1 MKFALNLPNFGN
13 FSDIDALVDLA
24 VSAEASGWDGF
35 FLWDHIL
42 ADEGIP
48 FVDPWIAMA
57 AIACATRRI
66 RIGTMVTP
74 IPRRRP
80 WKLAR
85 EAVTLDHLSNGRLIL
100 GVGIGGDGWREYSAF
115 GENPDQK
122 RHGEMLDEGLE
133 ILTGLWS
140 GEPFTFSG
148 EHYTVDNA
156 AFLPRPVQQPR
167 IPIWTSGMW
176 PNKKPFRRAAKWDGV
191 FPLGNEQD
199 LLPDDIRAIRAYIDE
214 HRDRDEPYDLA
225 VNGRVFAPD
234 FTEEPVSVEDH
245 EAAGVTWWIDV
256 YWGNVPLE
264 RVRENVRHGPPG

>member
-1 MKFALNLPNFGN
+1 VKFALNLPNFGN
-13 FSDIDALVDLA
+13 FSDINALVELA
-24 VSAEASGWDGF
+24 VEAETAGWDGF

-42 ADEGIP
+42 ADEGVP
-48 FVDPWIAMA
+48 FVDPWIAMT

-115 GENPDQK
+115 GEDPDQK
-122 RHGEMLDEGLE
+122 RHGEMLDEGLGV
-133 ILTGLWS
+133 LTGLWS
-140 GEPFTFSG
+140 GEPFSFSG
-148 EHYTVDNA
+148 QHYVIDNA
-156 AFLPRPVQQPR
+156 TFLPRPIQEPR

-176 PNKKPFRRAAKWDGV
+176 PTKKPFRRAAKWDGV
-191 FPLGNEQD
+191 FPLGKEQD
-199 LLPDDIRAIRAYIDE
+199 LLPEDIRAMRAYIDE
-214 HRDRDEPYDLA
+214 HRESSEPYDVA

-234 FTEEPVSVEDH
+234 FTEEPVRARDH
-245 EAAGVTWWIDV
+245 ADAGVTWWVDA
-256 YWGNVPLE
+256 YWGNVPME
-264 RVRENVRHGPPG
+264 RVRRGIRQGPPG